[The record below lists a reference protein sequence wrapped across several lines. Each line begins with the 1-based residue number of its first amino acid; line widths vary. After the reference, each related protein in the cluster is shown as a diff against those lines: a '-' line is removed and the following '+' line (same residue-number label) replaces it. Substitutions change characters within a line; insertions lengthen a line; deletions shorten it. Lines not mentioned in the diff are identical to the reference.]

1 MISNHSLKSYPHRH
15 ILGIE
20 GLYPDSIKY
29 LLDLSN
35 KFANHLTKKKN
46 ENSTLKN
53 KICINLFLKILLVQ
67 EPHLS

>member
-35 KFANHLTKKKN
+35 KFADHLTKKKN
-46 ENSTLKN
+46 EKLN
-53 KICINLFLKILLVQ
+53 FLKTKFV
-67 EPHLS
+67 

>member
-35 KFANHLTKKKN
+35 KFADHLTKKKIEKLN
-46 ENSTLKN
+46 RFKTKFPVA
-53 KICINLFLKILLVQ
+53 K
-67 EPHLS
+67 PHN

>member
-35 KFANHLTKKKN
+35 KFADHLTKKKMK
-46 ENSTLKN
+46 NST
-53 KICINLFLKILLVQ
+53 F
-67 EPHLS
+67 